1 MKIYNFDLLAYP
13 GVPTDAPGTPV
24 PNSYFDPA
32 VGIQNYQEHLDE
44 MEYCEELGFEGVVFN
59 EHHYSGYGMMPSPN
73 LIAAALSRKTSRI
86 KIGILGNVLPL
97 RHHPVRV
104 AEEYAMLDCLTGGR
118 LIAGF
123 VRGIPAE
130 YLWYHIDPN
139 ESRGRFEEAYELIMT
154 AWSQPVWSYHGK
166 FFHLENC
173 ALWPRPL
180 QQPHPPVWIAA
191 RSSESIEWCVKQR
204 KPVAQVYQTTSQIE
218 DTFNYYR
225 KVALDGDWE
234 VGPEQF
240 ILTRHIYVD
249 ETDEKARQLAEP
261 ALRYFFTLLNRGF
274 NQGSSQE
281 ADARQQIRAALYTDR
296 SFSYFRERNRERID
310 FSKLSW
316 EELDEAGFVI
326 AGNPD
331 TVARKLNG
339 QMGQVGA
346 DHFMG
351 MFHIGNLSHRKVLA
365 SLDLFKKEV
374 MPQLEHTESGVTDHR
389 P

>member
-1 MKIYNFDLLAYP
+1 MKIYNFDLMAYP

-24 PNSYFDPA
+24 PNSYFEPA

-86 KIGILGNVLPL
+86 KIGVLGNVLPL

-173 ALWPRPL
+173 ALWPRPI

-261 ALRYFFTLLNRGF
+261 ALRYFFSLLNRGF

-296 SFSYFRERNRERID
+296 SFSYFREGNRERID

-365 SLDLFKKEV
+365 SLDLFKNEV
-374 MPQLEHTESGVTDHR
+374 MPRLEHSESGVTDQR